1 MNKRRLTAIC
11 LIVSLGAT
19 LILSGCGSSNTNNAD
34 TTETG
39 QDSAQTGV
47 VDPALAQPSAD
58 SDTNPS
64 DSPNSDA
71 SASSDEGQAQ
81 DDVIAAIQA
90 ENSLSSTIKMDGDK
104 QVVTNPDSIYVVVNK
119 ERFFPEG
126 YEPTDLVEPQVKF
139 SFDEPHE
146 KRQMRKEAATALE
159 ELFQLAEDDGITL
172 NAVSGY
178 RSAQRQTSLY
188 NNYVQT
194 KGEEYANKVSA
205 KPGTSEHQS
214 GLTIDVSSPS
224 VGNQLEQVFGES
236 EEGKWLA
243 AHAHEA
249 GFIIRYPEDGESI
262 TGYIY
267 EPWHIRY
274 VGKEA
279 AAAIYEQGTT
289 LEQFLANE

>member
-1 MNKRRLTAIC
+1 MKQRRLAAIC
-11 LIVSLGAT
+11 LVISLGAT
-19 LILSGCGSSNTNNAD
+19 LILSGCGSEDAAND
-34 TTETG
+34 G
-39 QDSAQTGV
+39 QGSAQTGV
-47 VDPALAQPSAD
+47 VDPALAQPSDD
-58 SDTNPS
+58 SNSENS
-64 DSPNSDA
+64 DSENYGSENGDG
-71 SASSDEGQAQ
+71 SNSSDGEQPQ
-81 DDVIAAIQA
+81 DAIAAIQA
-90 ENSLSSTIKMDGDK
+90 ENSLSNTIKMDGDK

-119 ERFFPEG
+119 ERFFPDN
-126 YEPTDLVEPQVKF
+126 YEPADLVEPQVKF

-146 KRQMRKEAATALE
+146 KRQMRKEAAAALE

-172 NAVSGY
+172 HAVSGY
-178 RSAQRQTSLY
+178 RSAKRQASLY

-194 KGEEYANKVSA
+194 QGEEYANKVSA

-224 VGNQLEQVFGES
+224 VNNELEQVFGDS

-274 VGKEA
+274 VGKEV

-289 LEQFLANE
+289 LEQFLSN

>member
-1 MNKRRLTAIC
+1 MKQRRLAAIC
-11 LIVSLGAT
+11 LVISLGAT
-19 LILSGCGSSNTNNAD
+19 LVLSGCGAD
-34 TTETG
+34 KPVDEG

-47 VDPALAQPSAD
+47 LDPALAQPSDDSAD
-58 SDTNPS
+58 DSNSTDDSTNEAN
-64 DSPNSDA
+64 DS
-71 SASSDEGQAQ
+71 
-81 DDVIAAIQA
+81 IAAIQS
-90 ENSLSSTIKMDGDK
+90 ENALSNTVVMQGDK

-119 ERFFPEG
+119 ERYFPDD
-126 YEPTDLVEPQVKF
+126 YEPADLVEPQVKF
-139 SFDEPHE
+139 SFDGPHE

-159 ELFQLAEDDGITL
+159 ELFQLAEEDGITL

-178 RSAQRQTSLY
+178 RSAKRQASLY
-188 NNYVQT
+188 NNYVNTQ
-194 KGEEYANKVSA
+194 GEEYANKVSA

-224 VGNQLEQVFGES
+224 VNNELEQFFGDS

-249 GFIIRYPEDGESI
+249 GFIIRYPKDGEDI

-279 AAAIYEQGTT
+279 AAAIYEQGIT
-289 LEQFLANE
+289 LEQFLSN